1 MDEETWH
8 YVLDHDA
15 LEFGFR
21 RYAWTAPISFP
32 VTDDEA
38 KQLRVGHMRRAGATT
53 ATSSAS
59 LRVSSI
65 FDWDKAKHVETL
77 LRHARAPTI
86 PAVT

>member
-38 KQLRVGHMRRAGATT
+38 KQLRVGHAAALVFEGDIVGV
-53 ATSSAS
+53 
-59 LRVSSI
+59 LRVSSV

-77 LRHARAPTI
+77 LRHARAPII
-86 PAVT
+86 PAAT